1 MLSYKRLH
9 IFTTPL
15 LARSSLLHVSW
26 VLRYHS
32 PGGNVGSW
40 RRSVNVAVIPS
51 FPDARG
57 CGWPPRFRTL
67 VTGAQ
72 IAMCAALV
80 FFTHFRRY
88 TRRLRTCRSSL
99 SLSQLGRAV
108 RGGCALL
115 LPNVKRINMIRGER
129 VFWFVWN
136 RRLDGGGGSLSLN
149 GEIGQIPSSAIDIV
163 TPYWSPRRRPIFPYI

>member
-1 MLSYKRLH
+1 MWRLSPASRTQEVVDDRL
-9 IFTTPL
+9 
-15 LARSSLLHVSW
+15 VSVPW
-26 VLRYHS
+26 
-32 PGGNVGSW
+32 W
-40 RRSVNVAVIPS
+40 RVHK
-51 FPDARG
+51 
-57 CGWPPRFRTL
+57 
-67 VTGAQ
+67 

-80 FFTHFRRY
+80 FFPHFRRY

-99 SLSQLGRAV
+99 SLSQLGRAM

-149 GEIGQIPSSAIDIV
+149 GEIGQISSSAIV
-163 TPYWSPRRRPIFPYI
+163 MPYWSPWRRPIFPYWWPLTTDHLRNSVFT